1 MINPE
6 EVEPIQEFE
15 LKVRSTYQVEDPDQ
29 LFIDRLQKKL
39 ADRYGEIERST
50 ESRRSLRQENYKRL
64 ISPLAWG
71 AMAIILILAL
81 IWGIKNLVPR
91 SEPGIISH
99 PSPSPLMQ
107 PTPAEDAQ
115 GMIKLPTALG
125 MPVHWPEV
133 AISSEN
139 APQIIQLA
147 RWGSD
152 PISVVTWAPDGK
164 SFALVSSTTIHIYDS
179 LTFQVIQTIETGS
192 SAYQIAY
199 SPDGTKLAV
208 GSYDA
213 PVKIWDIASG
223 SALQTL
229 EGNQNGNTGLAYSPE
244 GIILGTGTYDN
255 EGPITL
261 WDAASGQELRTLC
274 SSSGYFFA
282 FSPDWLLL
290 ATVNG
295 HKTIKLWDV
304 TSGEELHTLSG
315 HTDDIYGITFSR
327 DGSRLASW
335 SADMVIKIWEVA
347 TGNEQSTLSVGEYI
361 SNVSFL
367 PDGETLVY
375 LANGK
380 PITLWDIASNQVLG
394 TIGAVQQGE
403 GISLSPDGEMVLFS
417 GRLGNVIKLYD
428 LASGKEL
435 RKLDWQ
441 SYSVAGLAYSP
452 DGRMVAVGLQSG
464 EIKLLDAA
472 NGRELSNLTGHLYG
486 VPRLAFSPD
495 GAALASGSF
504 DLSDKL
510 WDVASGK
517 ELQSMP
523 GADISWFGGMPS
535 VAFSP
540 DGKTLAYGAPRGQ
553 VKLFDIANNKELRT
567 LGGTPEGGTI
577 DDVNSVAY
585 SPDGKILA
593 SGYGMGSITLWDA
606 TSGEQLR
613 TLTGQQSVTAL
624 AFSPDGSILASV
636 SKNLMIR
643 LWDVTS
649 WSELRAFTVPGM
661 SGDSGMVY
669 TGSLAFSPNG
679 EVLAVGS
686 DVGPFVLWD
695 AISGDE
701 LFTLTGS
708 AGNLAVSPDGRV
720 MITGSANGT
729 ILVWGIAPANAAQPE
744 AMIELPGAEISRT
757 QEPSPTAAPE
767 ELNVEK
773 VPIPILVTGKDLRG
787 GGWSLDGS
795 YFYYTD
801 LGPLG
806 EPGPNQAIKSLSF
819 LDARTS
825 EICPSIQETVTFTQD
840 EWHFYPEGID
850 LNERTLWIGNNHLL
864 YLSPFG
870 ELMALR
876 PCSDSTENWSASLP
890 DSISSFRYGP
900 GDGTQILLKG
910 EEAYWLFTP
919 LTRQSLKLDLP
930 APQEGKEISL
940 AWSPWEPKLISSRL
954 EDRSGELWII
964 LEFID
969 TATGSASPIIEV
981 QASPVLQNSY
991 PMYPSIGWASRDAI
1005 LVDNT
1010 ISGIRLYDLSS
1021 QPIQFT
1027 NLFPDLFG
1035 MEYPGMAINGW
1046 GGELKGTGERD
1057 FHLFLATETASGG
1070 QYYLYHPESGVV
1082 DQYPLDLPLIV
1093 ISPAGDGSIVF
1104 ANAGIQPPNNTFK
1117 VILVDSGTEPYDLV
1131 AKGHPP
1137 GPNSWSFATI
1147 LPGGRQVMFSSI
1159 QGISLVDLQSGEI
1172 LKFWG
1177 LENQQQYAD
1186 FSSWLSPD
1194 GKSVVGFASAQEP
1207 GQGYQNQALYWLRL
1221 EP

>member
-1 MINPE
+1 MSEQLELTLPE
-6 EVEPIQEFE
+6 EVKESLQMLFSAPKADSAFVDRLGRQ
-15 LKVRSTYQVEDPDQ
+15 LSDQVEQFTTHQRKIQIPV
-29 LFIDRLQKKL
+29 
-39 ADRYGEIERST
+39 
-50 ESRRSLRQENYKRL
+50 
-64 ISPLAWG
+64 SPLAWG
-71 AMAIILILAL
+71 MVAVILIFAL
-81 IWGIKNLVPR
+81 VWGIKTLIPR
-91 SEPGIISH
+91 SVPGINSQ
-99 PSPSPLMQ
+99 PSPSPLVG
-107 PTPAEDAQ
+107 PTQVKGGE
-115 GMIKLPTALG
+115 GLISLPSVIG
-125 MPVHWPEV
+125 MPVPWPEET
-133 AISSEN
+133 ITSMN
-139 APQIIQLA
+139 ATQVTQLA

-152 PISVVTWAPDGK
+152 PISAVTWAPDGK

-282 FSPDWLLL
+282 FSPDWSIL
-290 ATVNG
+290 ATVNRL
-295 HKTIKLWDV
+295 KTIKLWDV
-304 TSGEELHTLSG
+304 TSGEELRTLSG

-510 WDVASGK
+510 WEVASGK

-523 GADISWFGGMPS
+523 GADISWFGGMTS
-535 VAFSP
+535 VVFSP

-567 LGGTPEGGTI
+567 LGGTPEGGII

-585 SPDGKILA
+585 SPDGKILV

-636 SKNLMIR
+636 SNNLMIR
-643 LWDVTS
+643 IWDVTS

-661 SGDSGMVY
+661 SGSSGMIY

-679 EVLAVGS
+679 KVLAVGS

-695 AISGDE
+695 AISGNE
-701 LFTLTGS
+701 LFTLAGS
-708 AGNLAVSPDGRV
+708 AGNLAFSPDGKV

-729 ILVWGIAPANAAQPE
+729 ILVWGIAPANTAQPE
-744 AMIELPGAEISRT
+744 VMIELPGE
-757 QEPSPTAAPE
+757 ELSPTQAPSSTAIPE
-767 ELNVEK
+767 EVNMEK
-773 VPIPILVTGKDLRG
+773 LPIPVLVTGNNLQG
-787 GGWSLDGS
+787 GNWSLDGS

-806 EPGPNQAIKSLSF
+806 EPAPNQAIKSLSF
-819 LDARTS
+819 LDARTG

-850 LNERTLWIGNNHLL
+850 LNERILWWIEDNRLL
-864 YLSPFG
+864 YLDPFG

-890 DSISSFRYGP
+890 DSIPSFRYGP
-900 GDGTQILLKG
+900 AAGSQILLKG
-910 EEAYWLFTP
+910 ELAYWLFTTS
-919 LTRQSLKLDLP
+919 TRQSVKLDIP
-930 APQEGKEISL
+930 APEEGKEISL
-940 AWSPWEPKLISSRL
+940 DWSPWEPKLISSWIEERQ
-954 EDRSGELWII
+954 GEYWVVLAY
-964 LEFID
+964 ID
-969 TATGSASPIIEV
+969 AVTGSASPITEF
-981 QASPVLQNSY
+981 QASPELQNSY
-991 PMYPSIGWASRDAI
+991 PMYVGVGWLSKDQI
-1005 LVDNT
+1005 LVGD
-1010 ISGIRLYDLSS
+1010 ISSWSRLYDLSS

-1035 MEYPGMAINGW
+1035 MEFPGMGPIMSSNTIR
-1046 GGELKGTGERD
+1046 GTGGRD
-1057 FHLFLATETASGG
+1057 YHFTFTTGFDMDA
-1070 QYYLYHPESGVV
+1070 QYYIYHAENGAV
-1082 DQYPLDLPLIV
+1082 DQYPLDPSLLVIFPTGQGDIV
-1093 ISPAGDGSIVF
+1093 SSYMGS
-1104 ANAGIQPPNNTFK
+1104 QPSNNTYR
-1117 VILVDSGTEPYDLV
+1117 VIFVDSDTQPYDLV
-1131 AKGHPP
+1131 AKGHTP
-1137 GPNSWSFATI
+1137 GQNSWSSATI
-1147 LPGGRQVMFSSI
+1147 LPGGQRVMFSSI

-1177 LENQQQYAD
+1177 LENQEQYAD
-1186 FSSWLSPD
+1186 FYAWLSPD
-1194 GKSVVGFASAQEP
+1194 GMSVVGFASAQAP
-1207 GQGYQNQALYWLRL
+1207 GQGYQNQAMYWLRL